1 MIMILQLKPD
11 QQGEARNHQAAVFP
25 PSSKRALE
33 VAALRPSDC
42 HHHFLLLT
50 FIEDT
55 NKSQDR
61 D

>member
-11 QQGEARNHQAAVFP
+11 QQGEARSHQAAVFP

-42 HHHFLLLT
+42 HHHFGNHDGDWSL
-50 FIEDT
+50 
-55 NKSQDR
+55 
-61 D
+61 